1 MGQSLSLCNSWERLY
16 VGEMK
21 MGHAGFA
28 KESYKMSSRIIRH
41 IVLAFFVVTTTIPP
55 LAAQE
60 RSTRLAHHGAV
71 TIQSKPS
78 AVDHADGRTKD
89 FWSLLS
95 QIVDDQNGAPSVD
108 PQTLQPVPLLF
119 NDNPVANPHG
129 VYHIYKACWQVAHP
143 GRLDPPGTAI
153 KCYSSP
159 ATFEL
164 GDGSLASNPTG
175 LPDTFF
181 SGVTCPVTGP
191 QQFSTADQAAA
202 YWNAVRFY
210 NASGQL
216 IEGYRNEAYIGK
228 FYNYTTGTSIPL
240 WADYVVDYVEEPGPD
255 GTQNN
260 LQQGFYGND
269 FTVLAGNTLVLT
281 PAWGNVVYSPGGSL
295 VSELG
300 PHPIDDY
307 YNLGTT
313 APFVPVCTALE

>member
-1 MGQSLSLCNSWERLY
+1 MKSTMLVFATALTLCLTATS
-16 VGEMK
+16 
-21 MGHAGFA
+21 
-28 KESYKMSSRIIRH
+28 
-41 IVLAFFVVTTTIPP
+41 

-60 RSTRLAHHGAV
+60 RAPRRHGAITV
-71 TIQSKPS
+71 QSKPL
-78 AVDHADGRTKD
+78 ADDHAKGSTKN

-108 PQTLQPVPLLF
+108 PQSLQPVPVLQGF
-119 NDNPVANPHG
+119 GFVFHT
-129 VYHIYKACWQVAHP
+129 YKACWQVAHP
-143 GRLDPPGTAI
+143 GALDPPGTAI

-159 ATFEL
+159 ATFEV
-164 GDGSLASNPTG
+164 GDGSLASAPGGN
-175 LPDTFF
+175 PDTFF

-240 WADYVVDYVEEPGPD
+240 WADYVVDYIEEPGPD
-255 GTQNN
+255 GNENN
-260 LQQGFYGND
+260 EQETFYGND
-269 FTVLAGNTLVLT
+269 FSVLAGTTLVLT
-281 PAWGNVVYSPGGSL
+281 PAWGNVTYSPTAAL

-307 YNLGTT
+307 YNLGIT